1 MSCLWA
7 VIDRARSQSPEGV
20 TDNKMLCAAA
30 GLNISILWHH
40 VTWLLLQHV
49 EIHKEC
55 CSVARSSGTRL
66 LPRVCMCH
74 YPSYLMLCYPLSKLS
89 LLEKLNHY
97 VTANNTLYITAATF
111 KSLYTP
117 SSRKRLESIPCSE
130 YHVFVVVYFTTTNS
144 NIYNILYICVIFCA
158 TAPV

>member
-1 MSCLWA
+1 MTAATTCRNPPRVLFGSQVIWHTAPSSC
-7 VIDRARSQSPEGV
+7 
-20 TDNKMLCAAA
+20 
-30 GLNISILWHH
+30 
-40 VTWLLLQHV
+40 
-49 EIHKEC
+49 
-55 CSVARSSGTRL
+55 
-66 LPRVCMCH
+66 VCMCH

-144 NIYNILYICVIFCA
+144 NLVVLLDLDIYNILYIYVIFCA